1 MADDP
6 KPLAPGGVL
15 PPENDINFKLNPKF
29 EHGPVPYAQPA
40 GGPTETPNPPGHVP
54 AQGPDETPTPPD
66 YDPPDGPSSSPNPPG
81 HVPAL
86 GPGESPNPSGHI
98 PADGPDSSPNPPG
111 HVPPPDPED
120 TPGPPGHVPEEGPAS
135 TPGPGLYQPPPDP
148 EDTPNPAGH
157 EPAQGPSNTAN
168 PPGHVPDLRVT
179 PPAVPPPFAPNGRL
193 DPRRD
198 AQFIAHQLDPAL
210 RELVDGID
218 VPGFLGIGP
227 GTRHSITGG
236 GGQGTRALDPLLYA
250 KWLINVGNSLG
261 KEGLALFAIE
271 QSALF
276 ALNGIEKRQ
285 FWNPLYFINRAPI
298 LNNFIPVQTLG
309 DFNPFPIVGER
320 PGPHE
325 KFVNEQ
331 ELAREA
337 RASLFGDEGPPTD
350 GNIYTPDS
358 PMSVSPTPGADVT
371 TDTILDGKFALYL
384 ESQTVQGAASGPVS
398 SNQGA
403 VKRKIFSPLDA
414 LFTKT
419 QNRLGHVPTVSNSPG
434 VRPNRDLRSTA
445 LGRSAFVQGVIPM
458 DFPKEDATNAVL
470 TKPGQRPQDVIPD
483 DEAYVPLSF
492 TDLRPLPGSKAMRT
506 VYFRPI
512 IKSLSENLAPE
523 WNKDSLF
530 GRVDPVALYGGTAR
544 TFQLGFELHAF
555 APEDLEVM
563 YRKLNWLAS
572 MVYPEYD
579 RELILRSGP
588 VCRLRVGDVIKSG
601 QLGVPGI
608 IDSLDFDYTDA
619 IWELKKDSKVPRSI
633 SVSVSF
639 TALHDTPIGRGPS
652 GLFGGIGIV
661 TPDGKFLSSEEAS
674 RKIPSVTSTN
684 PSTAGSEASPDEFD
698 VRSPGAF
705 RGFGVFRKE

>member
-1 MADDP
+1 MADRT

-15 PPENDINFKLNPKF
+15 APEDDINFRLNPKF
-29 EHGPVPYAQPA
+29 EHVPAPYHAAAPGPPETPEPPHHVPS
-40 GGPTETPNPPGHVP
+40 GGPP
-54 AQGPDETPTPPD
+54 ASANPPD
-66 YDPPDGPSSSPNPPG
+66 YDPPDGPGSTPNPSGHVPATGPDGSPNPPGHIPDDGPDSTANPPGYQPPADPDESPNPPG
-81 HVPAL
+81 HVPV
-86 GPGESPNPSGHI
+86 
-98 PADGPDSSPNPPG
+98 D
-111 HVPPPDPED
+111 
-120 TPGPPGHVPEEGPAS
+120 GPAS
-135 TPGPGLYQPPPDP
+135 TPGPGPYQPPPDP
-148 EDTPNPAGH
+148 DDTPNP
-157 EPAQGPSNTAN
+157 PAHVPDDGPPSSAN
-168 PPGHVPDLRVT
+168 PPGHVPDFGAKS
-179 PPAVPPPFAPNGRL
+179 PPVSPPLAPNGRL

-198 AQFIAHQLDPAL
+198 VQFIAHHLDPAL

-218 VPGFLGIGP
+218 VPGILGIGP

-236 GGQGTRALDPLLYA
+236 GAQGSKALDPLLYT

-261 KEGLALFAIE
+261 KEGLALFALE

-285 FWNPLYFINRAPI
+285 FWNPLYFLNRAPI

-309 DFNPFPIVGER
+309 DLNPFPIVGER

-325 KFVNEQ
+325 KVVAEK
-331 ELAREA
+331 ELARTA
-337 RASLFGDEGPPTD
+337 LAGLFGEGPD
-350 GNIYTPDS
+350 LEGNIYTPDV
-358 PMSVSPTPGADVT
+358 PMSVSPTPGADEVT
-371 TDTILDGKFALYL
+371 DNILDGKFARYL
-384 ESQTVQGAASGPVS
+384 ESQTVQAASPGPIS
-398 SNQGA
+398 TNQGA
-403 VKRKIFSPLDA
+403 VKRELFRPLDV

-419 QNRLGHVPTVSNSPG
+419 QNRLGTVPTRANSPDL
-434 VRPNRDLRSTA
+434 RPNKDLRASS
-445 LGRSAFVQGVIPM
+445 LGRSAFANGIIPM

-492 TDLRPLPGSKAMRT
+492 TDLRPLPGSKALRT

-512 IKSLSENLAPE
+512 IRSLSENLSPE

-544 TFQLGFELHAF
+544 TFQIGFELHAF
-555 APEDLEVM
+555 APEDLDVI

-579 RELILRSGP
+579 KELIMKSGP
-588 VCRLRVGDVIKSG
+588 VCRMRVGDVIKSG

-619 IWELKKDSKVPRSI
+619 IWELKKEKKVPRSV
-633 SVSVSF
+633 SVTVSF

-652 GLFGGIGIV
+652 GLFGGIGV
-661 TPDGKFLSSEEAS
+661 VSPDGRYLSSDESS
-674 RKIPSVTSTN
+674 RSIPSVTSQ
-684 PSTAGSEASPDEFD
+684 GSSLASDGGSPDDFD

-705 RGFGVFRKE
+705 RGFGILNKE